1 MKLVSRAKLPEEEYD
16 KMIVKHWKVLKEYFD
31 KVSTIVDGYNREH
44 YRVESAPSFM
54 IKWHNNLVQVQ
65 FRLNEKGDYV
75 DLLDVT
81 RSGSFIQVARVT
93 IDEIIKIGN
102 GQDTK
107 NEGAADTT
115 PSTKESSDK
124 GTDTDAEVKEPEKK
138 PVTRRRRRTTSS
150 STKSKSKTETK

>member
-16 KMIVKHWKVLKEYFD
+16 KMIVNHWKVLKEYID
-31 KVSTIVDGYNREH
+31 KVSTIVDGYNREL
-44 YRVESAPSFM
+44 YRVKHAPSFM
-54 IKWHNNLVQVQ
+54 MKWHNNLVQVQ

-81 RSGSFIQVARVT
+81 RTGSFIQVARVT
-93 IDEIIKIGN
+93 IDEFVMIGN

-115 PSTKESSDK
+115 PSTKKDSDK
-124 GTDTDAEVKEPEKK
+124 DTNTAAKAKEPEKK
-138 PVTRRRRRTTSS
+138 PATRRRRRTASS
-150 STKSKSKTETK
+150 STKSKAKTKTK